1 MKLDLTF
8 HSQLCVPI
16 SDITKDIPF
25 FTLSTQS
32 PYGFYATLE
41 NETGEICSAYF
52 TQKTPACFSGALCR
66 PKKSGDW
73 VVLWIK
79 SDFALNNSAS
89 PFEVCLEGGD
99 TRPQGAYTYMLGIQ
113 E

>member
-1 MKLDLTF
+1 MKLELTF
-8 HSQLCVPI
+8 HSQRCVPI

-32 PYGFYATLE
+32 PYGFHAKLE

-66 PKKSGDW
+66 PKKPGDW
-73 VVLWIK
+73 VVLCIK
-79 SDFALNNSAS
+79 SDFALNDSAA
-89 PFEVCLEGGD
+89 PFEVRLEGGD